1 MSRPENTP
9 APAAAQQLKTT
20 KVDFANQC
28 HGELLSVRA
37 GVPAVE
43 ALQLARGLA
52 SGVQQILGHLSDA
65 INHGETLYYMDEML
79 AIGFLSDTVASLVFS
94 VERELE
100 VRGGEQ

>member
-1 MSRPENTP
+1 MSQPKNT
-9 APAAAQQLKTT
+9 AAQTNTQQLKTAT
-20 KVDFANQC
+20 VAFANQC

-100 VRGGEQ
+100 AQGGEQ

>member
-1 MSRPENTP
+1 MSQPKNT
-9 APAAAQQLKTT
+9 AAQTNTQQLKTT
-20 KVDFANQC
+20 TVAFANQC

-43 ALQLARGLA
+43 ALPLARSLA
-52 SGVQQILGHLSDA
+52 SGVQQIVGHLSDV
-65 INHGETLYYMDEML
+65 INYGDNLGYMDEML